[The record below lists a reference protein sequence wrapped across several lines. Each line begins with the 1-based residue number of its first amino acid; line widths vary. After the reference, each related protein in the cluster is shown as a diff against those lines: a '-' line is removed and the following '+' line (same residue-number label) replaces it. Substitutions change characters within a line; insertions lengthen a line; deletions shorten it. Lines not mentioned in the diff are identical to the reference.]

1 MLRIDMP
8 MPPGCLTCPC
18 SHVIRTGTRAG
29 ESMCAALEWKDMRQA
44 EEPLSFREEW
54 LVDLAAWGRP
64 EKCPMEE
71 ETEKGPS
78 ERQP

>member
-1 MLRIDMP
+1 
-8 MPPGCLTCPC
+8 
-18 SHVIRTGTRAG
+18 
-29 ESMCAALEWKDMRQA
+29 MCAALEWKDMRQA

-64 EKCPMEE
+64 EKCPLAE